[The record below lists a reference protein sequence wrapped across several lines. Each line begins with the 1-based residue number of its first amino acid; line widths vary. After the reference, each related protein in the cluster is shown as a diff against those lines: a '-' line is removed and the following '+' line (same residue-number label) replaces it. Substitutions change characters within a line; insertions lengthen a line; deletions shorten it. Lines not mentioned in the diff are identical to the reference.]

1 MPSEETRMPS
11 RLGVDVGGTFT
22 DLVLVGH
29 VIFLPRGLA
38 GLRFRREGQ
47 TLRRDAA
54 MTGAG
59 GSGA

>member
-1 MPSEETRMPS
+1 MTF
-11 RLGVDVGGTFT
+11 RLGVDVGGTCT
-22 DLVLVGH
+22 DLVFVGH

-38 GLRFRREGQ
+38 GLRFRREGR

>member
-1 MPSEETRMPS
+1 MPSEETRMTF
-11 RLGVDVGGTFT
+11 RLGGYVGGTFT

-38 GLRFRREGQ
+38 GLRFRREGR

-54 MTGAG
+54 ITGAG

>member
-1 MPSEETRMPS
+1 MTF
-11 RLGVDVGGTFT
+11 RLGGYVGGTFT

-38 GLRFRREGQ
+38 GLRFRREGR